1 MPDVLFPLSSIPPLF
16 AGTFRAKSQPNKNRV
31 NLDRRLAHKC
41 LGQFGLLGT
50 PIFGVRNGCLFLG
63 GSEVLKRPERQ
74 HLEPHLEKTYRIGPG
89 NVQDILGVCLTTKT

>member
-1 MPDVLFPLSSIPPLF
+1 MPDVFFPLSSIPPLF

-31 NLDRRLAHKC
+31 NLDPRLAHKC

-50 PIFGVRNGCLFLG
+50 PIFGIRVP
-63 GSEVLKRPERQ
+63 KPPERQ
-74 HLEPHLEKTYRIGPG
+74 HLEPQLEKTYRIGPG